1 MVRLQCGQNC
11 QTKGFGK
18 KNAHESFPKQLYN
31 RGTQT
36 SIAGQFD
43 KATMALSP
51 DHLVYAAPVLEEA
64 VDNLAERLGVR
75 PSAGG
80 RHPHGTH
87 NALLALNQS
96 CYLEIIAPD
105 PTQRRGDDEQPLAF
119 GLDHLQGGKLVTW
132 AVLAPSLEEVSK
144 ASQAAGYDPGV
155 VVEGGRKR
163 PDGVQLRW
171 RSTKRPE
178 AQDSW
183 PPPGDGLVPFLIEWG
198 EGTPHPA
205 ASSAQ
210 GARLLELSLFHPRP
224 AEVQPMLSALHIDI
238 LVAAGPAPAM
248 RARLETPNGIVT
260 LE

>member
-1 MVRLQCGQNC
+1 MLPELPDQGL
-11 QTKGFGK
+11 GK
-18 KNAHESFPKQLYN
+18 KMCTNRSRNNYTTGERRQALRDRSTKQLWLFHPIISY
-31 RGTQT
+31 T
-36 SIAGQFD
+36 
-43 KATMALSP
+43 P
-51 DHLVYAAPVLEEA
+51 
-64 VDNLAERLGVR
+64 R
-75 PSAGG
+75 PSWKRRWTIWLSGWACVLRPVAGTRMG
-80 RHPHGTH
+80 RITRCWRSIRVATWRSSRP
-87 NALLALNQS
+87 
-96 CYLEIIAPD
+96 I
-105 PTQRRGDDEQPLAF
+105 RR
-119 GLDHLQGGKLVTW
+119 
-132 AVLAPSLEEVSK
+132 
-144 ASQAAGYDPGV
+144 YDPGV
-155 VVEGGRKR
+155 VVEGVRKR

-260 LE
+260 ME